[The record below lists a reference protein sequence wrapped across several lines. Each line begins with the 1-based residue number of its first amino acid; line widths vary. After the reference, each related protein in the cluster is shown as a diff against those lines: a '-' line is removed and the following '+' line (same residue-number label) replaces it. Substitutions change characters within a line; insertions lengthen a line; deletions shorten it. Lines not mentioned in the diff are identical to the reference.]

1 LPAPGTPRS
10 LGSSQ
15 AIVIDAAASNVA
27 QVSSTTANGAY
38 RAGTTIPITVTFNEP
53 VTVDTTGG
61 TPALTLETGAT
72 DHAAIYASGSGT
84 ATLTFTYTLQL
95 GDVSSDLDYV
105 GATALALNGATMR
118 DSAGNEANL
127 ALAAPGS
134 TGSLGASKDLTID
147 NTPPTIS
154 NVTSTKAD
162 GVYKLGT
169 VIPIAVAFTE
179 AVTVAGGTP
188 TLTLETGTI
197 DRTATYATG
206 SGTATLTFNYTVQ
219 AGDTSSDLDYL
230 NTTALALGGATIRDA
245 AGNDATL
252 TLAAP
257 GTSGSLGAN
266 KNLLLDSTAPAVS
279 NVTSP
284 TADGRYKAGTLI
296 PVTVTFSKPVTVVTT
311 NGTPTLT
318 LETGSTNRAA
328 AYSSGSGTATLTFN
342 YTVQPGD
349 VASDLEYTGTAAL
362 VPNGGTIRDA
372 AGNDAVLTLAAPGS
386 PGSLGANKGII
397 VDGAVPSVTINQAA
411 TQADPAIGS
420 TIHFTV
426 VFSEPVDDFATGD
439 VPLSGTA
446 GATTATVSGSG
457 TTYDVAVAGM
467 TADGTVI
474 ASVAPGAAHDAAG
487 NASSASTSTDQ
498 TVTYDATAPTVASI
512 TPNLTKVTDANL
524 GAGKF
529 TLAVAFSE
537 AMDTSVN
544 PTITFPTAGE
554 DPSGSPATLTFASG
568 SWGADK
574 RKYTAIYTI
583 ADRGLAMPNIDV
595 AVTGGKDAAG
605 NALEEESP
613 VADVFDVDTLTPSA
627 RASLSG
633 FVHLNAKNDGK
644 DEVLNGKRVH
654 PGVPGVTI
662 TLRRTDGA
670 HPTRTTKTDSNG
682 YYQFER
688 LEAGTYQVVE
698 SQPAAFID
706 GKATVGTVAGKARG
720 TAGRNRISNV
730 VLGAGQ
736 TAVGYNFG
744 EWSLQPRLISL
755 RMFLSSAPPVERTIA
770 QIQSAP
776 AASQAA
782 KAANVTAGP
791 AERKAQAVD
800 QVLSKVNAWKP
811 QIPAAFLSAPTRRR
825 FQGR

>member
-1 LPAPGTPRS
+1 
-10 LGSSQ
+10 
-15 AIVIDAAASNVA
+15 
-27 QVSSTTANGAY
+27 
-38 RAGTTIPITVTFNEP
+38 
-53 VTVDTTGG
+53 
-61 TPALTLETGAT
+61 
-72 DHAAIYASGSGT
+72 
-84 ATLTFTYTLQL
+84 
-95 GDVSSDLDYV
+95 
-105 GATALALNGATMR
+105 
-118 DSAGNEANL
+118 
-127 ALAAPGS
+127 
-134 TGSLGASKDLTID
+134 
-147 NTPPTIS
+147 
-154 NVTSTKAD
+154 
-162 GVYKLGT
+162 
-169 VIPIAVAFTE
+169 
-179 AVTVAGGTP
+179 
-188 TLTLETGTI
+188 
-197 DRTATYATG
+197 
-206 SGTATLTFNYTVQ
+206 
-219 AGDTSSDLDYL
+219 
-230 NTTALALGGATIRDA
+230 
-245 AGNDATL
+245 
-252 TLAAP
+252 
-257 GTSGSLGAN
+257 
-266 KNLLLDSTAPAVS
+266 
-279 NVTSP
+279 
-284 TADGRYKAGTLI
+284 
-296 PVTVTFSKPVTVVTT
+296 
-311 NGTPTLT
+311 
-318 LETGSTNRAA
+318 
-328 AYSSGSGTATLTFN
+328 
-342 YTVQPGD
+342 
-349 VASDLEYTGTAAL
+349 
-362 VPNGGTIRDA
+362 
-372 AGNDAVLTLAAPGS
+372 
-386 PGSLGANKGII
+386 
-397 VDGAVPSVTINQAA
+397 
-411 TQADPAIGS
+411 
-420 TIHFTV
+420 
-426 VFSEPVDDFATGD
+426 
-439 VPLSGTA
+439 
-446 GATTATVSGSG
+446 
-457 TTYDVAVAGM
+457 
-467 TADGTVI
+467 
-474 ASVAPGAAHDAAG
+474 
-487 NASSASTSTDQ
+487 
-498 TVTYDATAPTVASI
+498 VTYDATAPTVASI

-670 HPTRTTKTDSNG
+670 HPTRTTKTASNG